1 MLYEIKAGNFSFA
14 GLKNLAI
21 ILLLGVML
29 TQALGKFLLV
39 LDYQAHKDFITELF
53 CINKSK
59 PQLQCEGHC
68 YLKKNLKKAEESEK
82 QSTGQ
87 HQKADITLF
96 CQALFQISRPVFFK
110 QVSYSGFQPALYW
123 FTSLNKPFHPPQ
135 LTV

>member
-1 MLYEIKAGNFSFA
+1 M
-14 GLKNLAI
+14 KNLAV

-39 LDYQAHKDFITELF
+39 MDYQANKDFITELF

-59 PQLQCEGHC
+59 PQLQCQGHC

-82 QSTGQ
+82 QAASQAG
-87 HQKADITLF
+87 KADITLF

-110 QVSYSGFQPALYW
+110 QVSYAGFQPAFYR
-123 FTSLNKPFHPPQ
+123 FTSLNRPFHPPQ
-135 LTV
+135 ITG